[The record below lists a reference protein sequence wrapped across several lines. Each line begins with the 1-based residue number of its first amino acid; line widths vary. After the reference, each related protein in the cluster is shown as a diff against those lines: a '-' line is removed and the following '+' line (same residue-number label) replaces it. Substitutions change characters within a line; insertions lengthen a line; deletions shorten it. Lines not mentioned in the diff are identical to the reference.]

1 MSSQLVTDI
10 ENMRKIYIESRILFD
25 QLKND
30 KNYNADR
37 HLDEVGHFINENTVV
52 RLAASLEEYKNKLCK
67 NNSNNIDLDEAAAG
81 TTILFRNCILHH
93 GGKLE
98 YKPDTFY
105 IKHYKK
111 FCDNFKDA
119 RVKEGDKLCLSISEV
134 VLPLIDKCLKYI
146 KRPVAMES

>member
-1 MSSQLVTDI
+1 MSSQLVTHI
-10 ENMRKIYIESRILFD
+10 KNMSKIYIQSRNLFE

-52 RLAASLEEYKNKLCK
+52 RLASSLEEYKYKDKLLK

-93 GGKLE
+93 GGKLK
-98 YKPDTFY
+98 YKPKTFY
-105 IKHYKK
+105 IKHYEK

-119 RVKEGDKLCLSISEV
+119 RVKKGDKLCLSISEV
-134 VLPLIDKCLKYI
+134 VFPLIDECLKYI
-146 KRPVAMES
+146 S